1 MEKREVLKEAL
12 ASKLAM
18 QLDPSPDFERMYSIK
33 IRGSETEIMEQLAK
47 YGQPNARFVKLR
59 FVHMKQIY
67 GTPNEVGSVIRYRVP
82 FLQLGA
88 ELKLTQKVHFE
99 TLLYQ
104 ADERL
109 VDHGKLIFDI
119 APTRD
124 GNRRLCIYAA
134 FGYKKGKNLA
144 SRMMWRAARFLFPE
158 FVHDV
163 VWNHALCTMKED
175 VERGHE
181 RRCGA
186 LPPPVKRQHDQ

>member
-1 MEKREVLKEAL
+1 
-12 ASKLAM
+12 
-18 QLDPSPDFERMYSIK
+18 
-33 IRGSETEIMEQLAK
+33 MEQLAK
-47 YGQPNARFVKLR
+47 YGQPDGRFVKLR
-59 FVHMKQIY
+59 FVHTQQIH

-88 ELKLTQKVHFE
+88 ELHLTKKVRLE
-99 TLLYQ
+99 TLLYE

-109 VDHGKLIFDI
+109 VDRGKLIFDI

-134 FGYKKGKNLA
+134 FDYKKGKSLA
-144 SRMMWRAARFLFPE
+144 SRFMWRSARFLFPE

-175 VERGHE
+175 VERKNDRAGSKTESPDLLH
-181 RRCGA
+181 A
-186 LPPPVKRQHDQ
+186 TQ